1 MFFSFWLFYSKLW
14 KKGLSFGV
22 SDSQISINFLQNWT
36 DSISSFC
43 SLAKSSIVEGWLS
56 VFSLSYFVFAQI
68 LAILAYGW

>member
-22 SDSQISINFLQNWT
+22 SDSQISINFYKTRQILYQVFW
-36 DSISSFC
+36 
-43 SLAKSSIVEGWLS
+43 SLAKSSIVERWLS

-68 LAILAYGW
+68 LANLAYGW

>member
-22 SDSQISINFLQNWT
+22 SDSQISINFYKTRQILYQV
-36 DSISSFC
+36 FC
-43 SLAKSSIVEGWLS
+43 SLAKSSIVERWLS